1 MNPLLNFSGLPRFAE
16 IKPEHVTPAI
26 EELLARNRALTEKL
40 LADASAPTWENFVRP
55 FEDANEQLARAWGQ
69 VGHLNMVMN
78 SPELREV
85 YNANLPK
92 VTQYYA
98 ELSQNLA
105 LYEKYKAIR
114 NSSGHAA
121 LSAAQKKVIENE
133 LRDFRLGGA
142 ELPEDKK
149 ERFMAVQEQL
159 SALSAKF
166 SDNLLDATNA
176 YTCAIE

>member
-1 MNPLLNFSGLPRFAE
+1 MNPLLDFSGLPRFAE
-16 IKPEHVTPAI
+16 IKNEHITPAVD
-26 EELLARNRALTEKL
+26 ELLARNRALTEKL
-40 LADASAPTWENFVRP
+40 LADTVPPTWDSFVQP
-55 FEDANEQLARAWGQ
+55 FEDAHEQLSRAWGQ

-105 LYEKYKAIR
+105 LYRKYKAIHD
-114 NSSGHAA
+114 G
-121 LSAAQKKVIENE
+121 SAYATLNAEQRKVIENE

-142 ELPEDKK
+142 E
-149 ERFMAVQEQL
+149 
-159 SALSAKF
+159 
-166 SDNLLDATNA
+166 
-176 YTCAIE
+176 